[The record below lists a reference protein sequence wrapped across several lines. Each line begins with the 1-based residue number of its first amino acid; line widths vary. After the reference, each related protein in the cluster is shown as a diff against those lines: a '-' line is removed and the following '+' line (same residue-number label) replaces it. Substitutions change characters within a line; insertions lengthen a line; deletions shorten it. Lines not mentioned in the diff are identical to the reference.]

1 MVQETPAMRPTRPA
15 GFGDPG
21 SNPPPF
27 HKRPGSGTWRARAAA
42 ARVGLAMGRL
52 PERGAA
58 ESGGGTQRTAGR
70 ESGRRGQAPAH
81 GLRGAGCHHRGP
93 GARARRR
100 ERRSPSSIPGGGAS
114 TGLVLLSLQ
123 WVKPKPSSPPPG
135 PGLGHESA
143 RRKRAPFQM
152 QALQEHPYLPN
163 NLGKWPGN
171 APRPRRRRRGN

>member
-1 MVQETPAMRPTRPA
+1 MWLSVPAAQKFRFPLLPQSGFYGDPHVPGGCPRRAPERVTAWALDLAGRDLSKEEFAGGRSRFLLGLGREETPGWRRRGEVRQSRMVQKTPAMRPTRPA

-58 ESGGGTQRTAGR
+58 ESGGGTQSAAGR

-81 GLRGAGCHHRGP
+81 
-93 GARARRR
+93 
-100 ERRSPSSIPGGGAS
+100 
-114 TGLVLLSLQ
+114 
-123 WVKPKPSSPPPG
+123 
-135 PGLGHESA
+135 
-143 RRKRAPFQM
+143 
-152 QALQEHPYLPN
+152 
-163 NLGKWPGN
+163 
-171 APRPRRRRRGN
+171 